1 MHRFQTVISILCV
14 RLLIAPAFAQQAHQI
29 GEPGGTFA
37 WITGRYRMQ
46 QVPPIDLANSGRL
59 ELLLRAGRLYLSLQ
73 DAIALAL
80 ENNLDIEIQRYGP
93 QIADAQVLRARAGAF
108 AQGVSPSVT
117 AGPTRAQPGG
127 VAQSGVSG
135 NPSTQASAASSTGVH
150 TWLSRRLVEVPVTE
164 PRIRPNGAAT
174 LILTPISATR
184 TVPRFI
190 GAFCGRTG
198 AGPIHNRP
206 TGWTTCPTSCGHE
219 GG

>member
-59 ELLLRAGRLYLSLQ
+59 ELLLRAGRLYLSRP

-108 AQGVSPSVT
+108 AQGVSTSVT
-117 AGPTRAQPGG
+117 AGPTSAPPGGVPRRGVSGTPRTRPSGAGATGAGNPGTAQPGPPIPSFDPAL
-127 VAQSGVSG
+127 VG
-135 NPSTQASAASSTGVH
+135 NAS
-150 TWLSRRLVEVPVTE
+150 
-164 PRIRPNGAAT
+164 
-174 LILTPISATR
+174 
-184 TVPRFI
+184 
-190 GAFCGRTG
+190 
-198 AGPIHNRP
+198 
-206 TGWTTCPTSCGHE
+206 
-219 GG
+219 